1 MRRRSRR
8 TGCARRQAATPR
20 SSSRSARL
28 VWLPSL
34 RSLLEHEHA
43 RRRFGRIELGDEIG
57 AALEYRALIDR
68 ALVGH
73 LAGIER
79 GRLADED
86 DAADAVRAARAHLC
100 KRAEP
105 RAQFLAH
112 ARVAGHVGGGGELST
127 SLEVRKDQ
135 RADLVAI
142 GAGDDDVAR
151 VRLE

>member
-1 MRRRSRR
+1 MRRCSRR
-8 TGCARRQAATPR
+8 TGCARRQAARRR

-28 VWLPSL
+28 AWLPSS

-43 RRRFGRIELGDEIG
+43 RRRLGCIELGDEIG

-105 RAQFLAH
+105 RAQFLTH
-112 ARVAGHVGGGGELST
+112 ARVAGHVGGGSGELST

-142 GAGDDDVAR
+142 
-151 VRLE
+151 

>member
-1 MRRRSRR
+1 R
-8 TGCARRQAATPR
+8 TWAP
-20 SSSRSARL
+20 SSRSF
-28 VWLPSL
+28 V
-34 RSLLEHEHA
+34 EHEHA
-43 RRRFGRIELGDEIG
+43 RRRLGRIELGEEIG

-79 GRLADED
+79 GRLTDED
-86 DAADAVRAARAHLC
+86 GAADAVRAAGARPC

-112 ARVAGHVGGGGELST
+112 ARIAGHVGGSGELST

-135 RADLVAI
+135 HADLVAI
-142 GAGDDDVAR
+142 GAGDD
-151 VRLE
+151 